1 MITIRKYF
9 VNKKSNPLWV
19 IGFISGLNLLF
30 MHYQILFA
38 NSLESII
45 DITSIFDNFC
55 GICFDVSTIIIASYL
70 LFLRST
76 KVICYFCFFTSWL
89 WSFTNV
95 IYSRFF
101 HQYLT
106 ISAIEQSEGL
116 LDNTVIKCII
126 NSYEWTDIYYFIV
139 LYIFIKAIGSINLK
153 TYSFHLRK
161 IVCLLILLFCVDVI
175 IHACYILPSF
185 SFEHLRYRIH
195 TSHINTKRYSLQP
208 TLVHFVRGSLR
219 TLPIEMTAI
228 FKGKIELTKQQRKEI
243 EEYTNYTSDT
253 IKATTNFN
261 PENIIFILVES
272 YMSFVSDL
280 RINGKEV
287 TPFLN
292 SLQQDS
298 SVYYNRYMQ
307 DNVTIGESSDGQFI
321 YLTGLLPLRST
332 ITISQARNIS
342 LPGLPKLLKKQSR
355 MIIPTAA
362 SVWRQEEMC
371 RQYGFDNLYTNT
383 DYEKRHGSD
392 LNDEQVFQLAQRL
405 DYSNNK
411 NFFSFII
418 TMSMHQPYIE
428 QIDSTFIIPVSS
440 AIPEDLAS
448 YLSACHYTDYQIKKY
463 FEHLKATGIYD
474 KSLIIIAADHAVHC
488 SDFGGVS
495 KDLPFYIINAKGLIK
510 DNLETQKCNQIDV
523 YPTLLDLLGI
533 KCKWYGMGNT
543 LLSKKHERSIS
554 DKCWDISE
562 LIIRSNYFSLIPN

>member
-1 MITIRKYF
+1 
-9 VNKKSNPLWV
+9 
-19 IGFISGLNLLF
+19 
-30 MHYQILFA
+30 
-38 NSLESII
+38 
-45 DITSIFDNFC
+45 
-55 GICFDVSTIIIASYL
+55 
-70 LFLRST
+70 
-76 KVICYFCFFTSWL
+76 
-89 WSFTNV
+89 
-95 IYSRFF
+95 
-101 HQYLT
+101 
-106 ISAIEQSEGL
+106 
-116 LDNTVIKCII
+116 
-126 NSYEWTDIYYFIV
+126 
-139 LYIFIKAIGSINLK
+139 
-153 TYSFHLRK
+153 
-161 IVCLLILLFCVDVI
+161 
-175 IHACYILPSF
+175 
-185 SFEHLRYRIH
+185 
-195 TSHINTKRYSLQP
+195 
-208 TLVHFVRGSLR
+208 
-219 TLPIEMTAI
+219 
-228 FKGKIELTKQQRKEI
+228 
-243 EEYTNYTSDT
+243 
-253 IKATTNFN
+253 
-261 PENIIFILVES
+261 
-272 YMSFVSDL
+272 MSFVSNL

-307 DNVTIGESSDGQFI
+307 ENVTIGESSDGQFI

-543 LLSKKHERSIS
+543 LLLKKHERSIS